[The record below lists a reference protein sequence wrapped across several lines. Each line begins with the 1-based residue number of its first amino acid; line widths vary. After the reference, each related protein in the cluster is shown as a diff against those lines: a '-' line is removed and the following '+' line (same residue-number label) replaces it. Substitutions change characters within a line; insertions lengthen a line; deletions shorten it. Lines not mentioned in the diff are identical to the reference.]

1 MEKILELEGVS
12 RSFKDH
18 RVLENFSMDLLPGQI
33 KVIRGPS
40 GSGKT
45 TLLNIIGLLDEPDSG
60 VVRVFG
66 KENIKPFSRQARSL
80 LQNKIGYLFQ
90 NFALLENRT
99 VQYNLGLVY
108 GLRKPSGW
116 KQQMAEALEQVGLP
130 GMEKKKISEC
140 SGGEQQRVAMARLLL
155 KPCELILADEPTGS
169 LDPVN
174 RNAVMNHLKMMQKQG
189 KSILVVSH
197 DPELETIA
205 DEVIEIQS
213 LQSAQTEN

>member
-1 MEKILELEGVS
+1 MEKVLELKDVS
-12 RSFKDH
+12 RSFRDHEVLKD
-18 RVLENFSMDLLPGQI
+18 FSMELLPGQI

-45 TLLNIIGLLDEPDSG
+45 TLLNIIGLLDKPDSG
-60 VVRVFG
+60 TVRVFDQ
-66 KENIKPFSRQARSL
+66 ENVRRFSHQARKL
-80 LQNKIGYLFQ
+80 LENRIGYLFQ

-108 GLRKPSGW
+108 GLKKPSGW
-116 KQQMAEALEQVGLP
+116 KQRMAEALGQVGLT

-174 RNAVMNHLKMMQKQG
+174 RDAVMQQLKMLQKSG
-189 KSILVVSH
+189 KSILIVSH
-197 DPELETIA
+197 DPELESIA
-205 DEVIEIQS
+205 DEVIEIHP
-213 LQSAQTEN
+213 LQPAE

>member
-1 MEKILELEGVS
+1 MEKVLELKDVS
-12 RSFKDH
+12 RSFRDHEVLKD
-18 RVLENFSMDLLPGQI
+18 FSMELLPGQI

-45 TLLNIIGLLDEPDSG
+45 TLLNIIGLLDKPDSG
-60 VVRVFG
+60 TVRVFDQ
-66 KENIKPFSRQARSL
+66 ENVRPFSHQARKL
-80 LQNKIGYLFQ
+80 LENRIGYLFQ

-108 GLRKPSGW
+108 GLKKPSGW
-116 KQQMAEALEQVGLP
+116 KQRMAEALGQVGLT

-174 RNAVMNHLKMMQKQG
+174 RDAVMQQLKMLQKSG
-189 KSILVVSH
+189 KSILIVSH
-197 DPELETIA
+197 DPELESIA
-205 DEVIEIQS
+205 DEVIEIHP
-213 LQSAQTEN
+213 LQPAE